1 MYGIFVN
8 ERGAGHYARWI
19 VDGNKTIETRNRD
32 MLSALVGKRVAIVRT
47 HRNSHPKSVPMV
59 IGYVTI
65 REKSFCK
72 AEDFYKYFKEHLVSE
87 GSAYDCHG
95 KGKWFYHLA
104 GAEKCEPYP
113 LPSSAI
119 RHGRSWCEFEHDASG
134 IIDILRWA
142 DEQAEAM
149 TDEEWKHLHDND
161 PRMSERELF

>member
-19 VDGNKTIETRNRD
+19 VEGNKTIETRNRD
-32 MLSALVGKRVAIVRT
+32 MLSTLVGKRVAVIRT
-47 HRNSHPKSVPMV
+47 HKNTIPHTAPMV

-65 REKSFCK
+65 TGKSFCK
-72 AEDFYKYFKEHLVSE
+72 AEDFYNYFLEHLVAE

-104 GAEKCEPYP
+104 DAEKCEPYP

-119 RHGRSWCEFEHDASG
+119 RHGRSWCEF
-134 IIDILRWA
+134 
-142 DEQAEAM
+142 
-149 TDEEWKHLHDND
+149 
-161 PRMSERELF
+161 